1 MRKTIENTIYSEQ
14 FRPHYHFTPERFWMN
29 DPNGL
34 VYFEGEYHLFYQ
46 YHPNSTLWG
55 PMHWGHA
62 VSQDLVHWDHLT
74 IALAPDEHGYI
85 FSGCAVVDWADTS
98 GFFGGSPG
106 LVAIFTHCDEYPN
119 SNHRSRQRQSI
130 AYSNDRGRTWTK
142 YEGNPVLVEPTL
154 TDFRDPKVFWH
165 DPSQSWIM
173 IISACDRV
181 RFYGSK
187 NLREWAYLSEFGE
200 SDGAHG
206 GVWECPDLFPLE
218 IEGEQGCTK
227 WVLTVGDA
235 GDISGIVNTQYF
247 VGEFDGVRF
256 YNDNKPDQVLW
267 SDYGSD
273 FYAAQSWSDIKHEDG
288 RRIWIAWLSNFGYI
302 NQTPTESWRGTMSLP
317 RSLKL
322 KRLPDEGLR
331 LVQMPVKELEQ
342 LRVNNFHLTRTTIVP
357 GRNEL
362 VDIRLN
368 VAEIVA
374 TFEIGTASGFGF
386 KLAVSDSE
394 ELVVGYEVLN
404 CQFYVDRTR
413 SSDTSFDSSG
423 RFARKYIQSVKG
435 QNGRVDVRIFIDKST
450 LEVFV
455 NGGEA
460 VFSHLIF
467 PNPESTE
474 MELFTLDGET
484 NVISLD
490 LFELQP
496 AAFSPVDMNE

>member
-1 MRKTIENTIYSEQ
+1 MRQAVENTICSEP

-34 VYFEGEYHLFYQ
+34 VYFEDEYHLFYQ
-46 YHPNSTLWG
+46 HHPYSTQWG

-62 VSQDLVHWDHLT
+62 VSRDLVHWDHLPV
-74 IALAPDEHGYI
+74 ALAPDEHGYI
-85 FSGCAVVDWADTS
+85 FSGCAVVDWGDTS
-98 GFFGGSPG
+98 GFFGGKPG

-119 SNHRSRQRQSI
+119 SKRSRQRQSI

-142 YEGNPVLVEPTL
+142 YEGNPVLVEPDL

-165 DPSQSWIM
+165 NPSQSWIM
-173 IISACDRV
+173 IISAGDRV

-187 NLREWAYLSEFGE
+187 NLLEWTYLSEFGE

-218 IEGEQGCTK
+218 IEGEAGRMK
-227 WVLTVGDA
+227 WVLTVADA
-235 GDISGIVNTQYF
+235 GDVSGIVNTQYF

-256 YNDNKPDQVLW
+256 CNDNKPDLVLW
-267 SDYGSD
+267 SDWGSD
-273 FYAAQSWSDIKHEDG
+273 FYAAQSWSDIKPEDG
-288 RRIWIAWLSNFGYI
+288 RRLWIAWMSNFGYI
-302 NQTPTESWRGTMSLP
+302 RQTPTESWRGTMSIP
-317 RSLKL
+317 RCLKL

-331 LVQMPVKELEQ
+331 LVQMPLKELEK
-342 LRVNNFHLTRTTIVP
+342 LRTGKFHLTHTDIVP

-362 VDIRLN
+362 SGIQTN

-374 TFEIGTASGFGF
+374 AFEVGTSSGFGF
-386 KLAVSDSE
+386 KLAVGDTE
-394 ELVVGYEVLN
+394 ELVVGYDVKN
-404 CQFYVDRTR
+404 SQFYVDRTR
-413 SSDTSFDSSG
+413 SSMMTFDTSG
-423 RFARKYIQSVKG
+423 RFASKYVRSVKE

-467 PNPESTE
+467 PDPASTG
-474 MELFTLDGET
+474 MELFTLDGAT
-484 NVISLD
+484 KLISLD
-490 LFELQP
+490 LFELQS
-496 AAFSPVDMNE
+496 AAFSPADIDQ